1 MKSRAAGCG
10 LISTVI
16 PSIVLLCVST
26 MIITIVIIIRR
37 RITII
42 IIIIPRQGNT
52 RLMSSG
58 G

>member
-26 MIITIVIIIRR
+26 MIITIVIIII